1 MRSERNTFP
10 LKKPFVR
17 YFYIH
22 QRAALFPLR
31 ANKNVPFLSLSE
43 YHTKHGFSARNDHFE
58 FIREEEATTTY
69 TKETNHILRTHFQFK
84 MRNSI
89 KFLAYVLSIA
99 SVSLRSDDKGNAGV
113 LVFRSVS
120 ASSAA
125 ETTTTTS
132 ETTASDDDG
141 AIELTPTAFRAQLQ
155 AKPSN
160 EKYFAKFYAP
170 WCGHCKSMAK
180 DWDALAA
187 EMKSEGRSDLKLFS
201 VDASTQAEASVAKEF
216 EIKSFPTLMYFE
228 DGKMF
233 PYSGGART
241 KEALGNYLASEN
253 KKDARKFSFKGESFK
268 LQQPGVFVRAK
279 KFWEESLQ
287 VIAQVYKHKAGAVY
301 VLYGAGLVT
310 GISFAS
316 LFFVVVQR
324 TGSDGK
330 KSKAA
335 AKGKGSA
342 KKTN

>member
-1 MRSERNTFP
+1 
-10 LKKPFVR
+10 V
-17 YFYIH
+17 H
-22 QRAALFPLR
+22 
-31 ANKNVPFLSLSE
+31 
-43 YHTKHGFSARNDHFE
+43 
-58 FIREEEATTTY
+58 ATTTSSSFAKKKQQRRA
-69 TKETNHILRTHFQFK
+69 KETNSSETHFQFK
-84 MRNSI
+84 MINSI

-99 SVSLRSDDKGNAGV
+99 SVSLRSDDKGNTGV

-125 ETTTTTS
+125 ETTTTS

-201 VDASTQAEASVAKEF
+201 VDASTQAEASVAREF

-241 KEALGNYLASEN
+241 KEALGNYLVSEN

>member
-1 MRSERNTFP
+1 MRTKTS
-10 LKKPFVR
+10 
-17 YFYIH
+17 
-22 QRAALFPLR
+22 LF
-31 ANKNVPFLSLSE
+31 SLSG
-43 YHTKHGFSARNDHFE
+43 YHANAVLVH
-58 FIREEEATTTY
+58 ATTTSSSFAKKKQQRRA
-69 TKETNHILRTHFQFK
+69 KETNSSETHFQFK
-84 MRNSI
+84 MINSI

-125 ETTTTTS
+125 ETTTTS

-180 DWDALAA
+180 DWDALAL

-201 VDASTQAEASVAKEF
+201 VDASTQAEASVAREF

-241 KEALGNYLASEN
+241 KEALGNYLVSEN

-316 LFFVVVQR
+316 LFFVVMQR

>member
-1 MRSERNTFP
+1 
-10 LKKPFVR
+10 
-17 YFYIH
+17 
-22 QRAALFPLR
+22 
-31 ANKNVPFLSLSE
+31 
-43 YHTKHGFSARNDHFE
+43 
-58 FIREEEATTTY
+58 
-69 TKETNHILRTHFQFK
+69 

-99 SVSLRSDDKGNAGV
+99 SVSLRSDDKGNTGV

-125 ETTTTTS
+125 ETTTTS

-180 DWDALAA
+180 DWDALAL

-201 VDASTQAEASVAKEF
+201 VDASTQAEASVAREF

-241 KEALGNYLASEN
+241 KEALGKYLASEN

-268 LQQPGVFVRAK
+268 LQQPGVFVQAK

>member
-1 MRSERNTFP
+1 M
-10 LKKPFVR
+10 
-17 YFYIH
+17 I
-22 QRAALFPLR
+22 
-31 ANKNVPFLSLSE
+31 
-43 YHTKHGFSARNDHFE
+43 
-58 FIREEEATTTY
+58 
-69 TKETNHILRTHFQFK
+69 
-84 MRNSI
+84 NSI

-125 ETTTTTS
+125 ETTTTS

-155 AKPSN
+155 AKPSS

-201 VDASTQAEASVAKEF
+201 VDASTQAEASVAREF

>member
-1 MRSERNTFP
+1 M
-10 LKKPFVR
+10 
-17 YFYIH
+17 
-22 QRAALFPLR
+22 
-31 ANKNVPFLSLSE
+31 
-43 YHTKHGFSARNDHFE
+43 
-58 FIREEEATTTY
+58 
-69 TKETNHILRTHFQFK
+69 
-84 MRNSI
+84 NSI
-89 KFLAYVLSIA
+89 KFLVYVLSIL
-99 SVSLRSDDKGNAGV
+99 SVSLWSDKGDNGF
-113 LVFRSVS
+113 LVFPSVS

-125 ETTTTTS
+125 ETTT
-132 ETTASDDDG
+132 ETTVSDDG

-201 VDASTQAEASVAKEF
+201 VDASTQAEASVAREF
-216 EIKSFPTLMYFE
+216 QITSFPTLMYFE

-241 KEALGNYLASEN
+241 KEALGKYLTSEN

-268 LQQPGVFVRAK
+268 LQQPGMFVRAK

-316 LFFVVVQR
+316 LFFVVVQK
-324 TGSDGK
+324 TGDGGK

-335 AKGKGSA
+335 AKGKGST

>member
-1 MRSERNTFP
+1 M
-10 LKKPFVR
+10 KKK
-17 YFYIH
+17 
-22 QRAALFPLR
+22 QRRRR
-31 ANKNVPFLSLSE
+31 A
-43 YHTKHGFSARNDHFE
+43 
-58 FIREEEATTTY
+58 
-69 TKETNHILRTHFQFK
+69 KETNHILRTHFQFK

-132 ETTASDDDG
+132 ETTAASDDDG

-155 AKPSN
+155 AKPSD

>member
-1 MRSERNTFP
+1 M
-10 LKKPFVR
+10 
-17 YFYIH
+17 I
-22 QRAALFPLR
+22 
-31 ANKNVPFLSLSE
+31 
-43 YHTKHGFSARNDHFE
+43 
-58 FIREEEATTTY
+58 
-69 TKETNHILRTHFQFK
+69 
-84 MRNSI
+84 NSI

-132 ETTASDDDG
+132 ETTAASDDDG

>member
-1 MRSERNTFP
+1 
-10 LKKPFVR
+10 
-17 YFYIH
+17 
-22 QRAALFPLR
+22 
-31 ANKNVPFLSLSE
+31 
-43 YHTKHGFSARNDHFE
+43 
-58 FIREEEATTTY
+58 
-69 TKETNHILRTHFQFK
+69 

-160 EKYFAKFYAP
+160 EKDFAKFYAP

-228 DGKMF
+228 DGKMY

-241 KEALGNYLASEN
+241 KDALGKYASLEK
-253 KKDARKFSFKGESFK
+253 KKDGRKFTFKGERFV
-268 LQQPGVFVRAK
+268 LQQPPIYVRAK
-279 KFWEESLQ
+279 TFLEESLQ
-287 VIAQVYKHKAGAVY
+287 VIMQVYKHKPGAAY
-301 VLYGAGLVT
+301 VLYGGGLVT
-310 GISFAS
+310 GICFTS
-316 LFFVVVQR
+316 LFFVVAR
-324 TGSDGK
+324 GDGK
-330 KSKAA
+330 PKAKAAKSKS
-335 AKGKGSA
+335 SA